1 MSRRPPLAFIFTVTL
16 TGILNNAL
24 ITPALPD
31 ILADLGVADERSG
44 LLVASGSVAGIVV
57 APLVGFFADRYG
69 RRVVLTSCLTAFGSF
84 GLMAALSP
92 SFEVLVLS
100 RLLQGVG
107 SAGLINL
114 AVVLIGDH
122 WSGSERTKIVGRNA
136 SILTVGLAT
145 IPLVSGTVTQLAGWR
160 VTLGIYT
167 VALATAVVSFIVLRD
182 GRPTRRMSPLD
193 QIRGAGEVIRQP
205 SVAAT
210 FAVGFLIFVLIFGLF
225 LTVLPLHLAD
235 MFGLD
240 AGARGVM
247 ISLPAVTSTLA
258 AFNLGRIRA
267 VLSVRT
273 IVLIGGAGLAC
284 AFFLLGSSRTL
295 VLVAIG
301 ALYYGAC
308 EGSLIP
314 TLQDRAVDASPDD
327 HRGAVM
333 AVWVG
338 AARLGQTTGPLVAGV
353 ALTTRTP
360 GTTLMGGAAIGILIL
375 LCGVFAPLPRHTQR
389 EGSRT
394 Q

>member
-1 MSRRPPLAFIFTVTL
+1 M
-16 TGILNNAL
+16 
-24 ITPALPD
+24 
-31 ILADLGVADERSG
+31 
-44 LLVASGSVAGIVV
+44 
-57 APLVGFFADRYG
+57 
-69 RRVVLTSCLTAFGSF
+69 
-84 GLMAALSP
+84 
-92 SFEVLVLS
+92 
-100 RLLQGVG
+100 
-107 SAGLINL
+107 
-114 AVVLIGDH
+114 
-122 WSGSERTKIVGRNA
+122 
-136 SILTVGLAT
+136 
-145 IPLVSGTVTQLAGWR
+145 
-160 VTLGIYT
+160 
-167 VALATAVVSFIVLRD
+167 
-182 GRPTRRMSPLD
+182 
-193 QIRGAGEVIRQP
+193 IRQP

-301 ALYYGAC
+301 ALCYGAC

-360 GTTLMGGAAIGILIL
+360 GTTLMGGAAIGILIRR
-375 LCGVFAPLPRHTQR
+375 CGVFAPPPRHTQR
-389 EGSRT
+389 EGART

>member
-240 AGARGVM
+240 AGARGRDD
-247 ISLPAVTSTLA
+247 LA
-258 AFNLGRIRA
+258 PRRDLHA
-267 VLSVRT
+267 
-273 IVLIGGAGLAC
+273 GGIQPR
-284 AFFLLGSSRTL
+284 SHPS
-295 VLVAIG
+295 
-301 ALYYGAC
+301 
-308 EGSLIP
+308 
-314 TLQDRAVDASPDD
+314 
-327 HRGAVM
+327 GAVGPHHR
-333 AVWVG
+333 ADRRRRVG
-338 AARLGQTTGPLVAGV
+338 MRLLPSRVV
-353 ALTTRTP
+353 PDTRP
-360 GTTLMGGAAIGILIL
+360 GRDRSSVLRRL
-375 LCGVFAPLPRHTQR
+375 
-389 EGSRT
+389 
-394 Q
+394 